1 MMSSFELSLLN
12 SFNKI
17 IRTEERVY
25 DINNS
30 SIAFRFP
37 IVGNIIEIP
46 LFFRSNINTIIEGIN
61 NINNIKSITYPLP
74 NIKYSSTRKTFKGA
88 YNCRPNS
95 IEEIYKILV
104 GTELYYFGSSFILD
118 KDFNLLMCLTVS
130 IDKYE
135 YTPLDDFYCSIPVIP
150 KCYIDYSVLHNSTL
164 VNKGILNSIIKTF
177 SSNDIIDSTI
187 FNLKSRKVKIIIDD
201 LNSVVVKAAKPLNL
215 DMDKDINSFLSNNI
229 ETILSNPNFYYDYR
243 RIL

>member
-1 MMSSFELSLLN
+1 MSGFKLSLLN
-12 SFNKI
+12 SFDKI
-17 IRTEERVY
+17 IRTEKRVY

-37 IVGNIIEIP
+37 IVGSMIEIP
-46 LFFRSNINTIIEGIN
+46 LFFRSDVNTIIERIN

-74 NIKYSSTRKTFKGA
+74 NIKYSFTRKTFKGA
-88 YNCRPNS
+88 YNCRPDS

-135 YTPLDDFYCSIPVIP
+135 CIPSDSVYNLIPAIP

-177 SSNDIIDSTI
+177 SSNDIIYSTI
-187 FNLKSRKVKIIIDD
+187 FKLKSRKVKIIIDD
-201 LNSVVVKAAKPLNL
+201 LNSVVVRAAKPLNI

-229 ETILSNPNFYYDYR
+229 ETVLSNPNFYYDYR